1 LSIKVC
7 AYPTFSLFF
16 YDKGLD
22 GAATIRVYRRENVF
36 LDKFHL
42 SVDSNSSAL
51 MNYISAQRW
60 LGARIELLGSTIV
73 LISTVLIVSLNDI
86 LGLDPGLAALLIIWS
101 GK

>member
-1 LSIKVC
+1 
-7 AYPTFSLFF
+7 
-16 YDKGLD
+16 
-22 GAATIRVYRRENVF
+22 VF
-36 LDKFHL
+36 LGKFHL

-60 LGARIELLGSTIV
+60 LGVRIELLGSTIV